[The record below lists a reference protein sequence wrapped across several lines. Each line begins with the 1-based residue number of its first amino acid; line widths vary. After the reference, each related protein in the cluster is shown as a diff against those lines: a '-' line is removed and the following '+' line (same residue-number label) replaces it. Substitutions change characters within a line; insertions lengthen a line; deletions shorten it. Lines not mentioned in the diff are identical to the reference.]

1 MQQTKTM
8 GRRQFLRI
16 VGVGALAGV
25 AVKSGMEIAQRT
37 EIVHETRLLM
47 GTVVNLT
54 LVTHDAQAG
63 HAAATACLDEMA
75 SLENIMSRHRLDSQL
90 SLLNQHGA
98 VNAPDSRL
106 VTLLQNAVQLSE
118 LTGGAFD
125 MTIKPVVDLYQS
137 AQASS
142 GTLPSEDAVQ
152 AALALVDYRNVE
164 ITPDR
169 IAFGSAGMGLT
180 LDGIAKGYIVDQG
193 VAILNQYGF
202 TNTMVEAGGDLAVTG
217 EKSATQPWQIGIQAP
232 RQTGSN
238 LLTSFS
244 VRNQA
249 VATSGDYM
257 QSFTEDMTE
266 HHILHPRTG
275 HSTPAVASATVLAES
290 GAVADALATA
300 LLVMDV
306 GNGLR
311 VVEALNGCEAYVV
324 GKDLTVSQST
334 GFPALA
340 SI

>member
-1 MQQTKTM
+1 MQQSKSM

-16 VGVGALAGV
+16 IGVGALAGV
-25 AVKSGMEIAQRT
+25 AVKSGLEIAQSA
-37 EIVHETRLLM
+37 EIIHETRLLM

-63 HAAATACLDEMA
+63 RAAAAACLDEMA
-75 SLENIMSRHRLDSQL
+75 GLETIMSRHRPDSQL
-90 SLLNQHGA
+90 SLLNQQGA
-98 VNAPDSRL
+98 ITAPDPRL
-106 VTLLQNAVQLSE
+106 VSLLQESVRLSS

-137 AQASS
+137 AQ
-142 GTLPSEDAVQ
+142 GELPTEEAVQ
-152 AALALVDYRNVE
+152 ASLALVDYRNVE
-164 ITPDR
+164 ITPTR
-169 IAFGSAGMGLT
+169 IALGSAGMGLT

-193 VAILNQYGF
+193 VAILRRHGF

-217 EKSATQPWQIGIQAP
+217 EKSAAQPWQIGIQAP

-238 LLTSFS
+238 LLATFS
-244 VRNQA
+244 VHNQA

-257 QSFTEDMTE
+257 QAFTADMAE
-266 HHILHPRTG
+266 HHILDPRTG

-306 GNGLR
+306 NSGLS
-311 VVEALNGCEAYVV
+311 VVESLAGCEAYVV
-324 GKDLTVSQST
+324 AKNLTVAQSA
-334 GFPALA
+334 GFPALT